1 MNKLLKSKIRCK
13 KYRKKILEMSQSVSA
28 LHIGGSFSSVEIV
41 DCIYNRLK
49 KSKDIFILSK
59 GHAGI
64 LQYVV
69 LNDLGI
75 IKTKD
80 LNNYQKKNGF
90 LGVHPDYGTPGIK
103 ASTGSLG
110 HGLAMAAG
118 MALACINNKKKFFYI
133 LLSDGELQEGSVWET
148 VLTISSLKLNNII
161 IIVDNNN
168 LQTSSWATDTHPTL
182 YPIDK
187 KFKSF
192 GWEVKK
198 CNGHNSDDIYNKI
211 RKRSLKKPF
220 ALIAKTIKG
229 YPVSFMKN
237 VPKWHYRAPN
247 KIEYLKAIKEINN
260 L

>member
-1 MNKLLKSKIRCK
+1 MSELLKAKIRCK
-13 KYRKKILEMSQSVSA
+13 KYRKKILEISQSVSA

-49 KSKDIFILSK
+49 KNNDKFILSK
-59 GHAGI
+59 GHAAI

-80 LNNYQKKNGF
+80 LKNYQKKSGF
-90 LGVHPDYGTPGIK
+90 LGVHPDYGSPGIM

-110 HGLAMAAG
+110 HGLGMIAG
-118 MALACINNKKKFFYI
+118 MALANKNMKKYYYI
-133 LLSDGELQEGSVWET
+133 LLSDGELQEGSVWESA
-148 VLTISSLKLNNII
+148 LIISSLKLNNII
-161 IIVDNNN
+161 AIVDNNN
-168 LQTSSWATDTHPTL
+168 LQTSSWTTDTHPTL
-182 YPIDK
+182 YPIDE

-192 GWEVKK
+192 GWGVAK
-198 CNGHNSDDIYNKI
+198 CNGHDSNDIYNKI
-211 RKRSLKKPF
+211 KRRFLKKNF

-237 VPKWHYRAPN
+237 VPHWHYRTPN
-247 KIEYLKAIKEINN
+247 KMEYLKAIKEINN

>member
-1 MNKLLKSKIRCK
+1 MKKYINAKMRCK
-13 KYRKKILEMSQSVSA
+13 KYRKNILELSQHVSA

-41 DCIYNRLK
+41 DCIYSMLK
-49 KSKDIFILSK
+49 DNNDVFILSK

-69 LNDLGI
+69 LNDLGKI
-75 IKTKD
+75 TKKE
-80 LNNYQKKNGF
+80 LFNYQKKNGF
-90 LGVHPDYGTPGIK
+90 LGVHPDYGTPGIE

-118 MALACINNKKKFFYI
+118 MALATRNTKKKYFV
-133 LLSDGELQEGSVWET
+133 LLSDGELQEGSVWEAA
-148 VLTISSLKLNNII
+148 LNISSLKLKNII
-161 IIVDNNN
+161 IVIDNNN
-168 LQTSSWATDTHPTL
+168 LQSSTWATDTHPTL

-187 KFKSF
+187 KFLEF

-198 CNGHNSDDIYNKI
+198 CNGHNSEDIYKKI
-211 RKRSLKKPF
+211 NSRSKNKPF

-229 YPVSFMKN
+229 YPISYMKN
-237 VPKWHYRAPN
+237 VPNWHYRSPN
-247 KIEYLKAIKEINN
+247 KDEYLKAIKEIDK

>member
-13 KYRKKILEMSQSVSA
+13 NYRKKILEMSQSVSA

-49 KSKDIFILSK
+49 KKKDIFILSK

-90 LGVHPDYGTPGIK
+90 LGVHPDYGSPGIK

-110 HGLAMAAG
+110 HGLAMVAG
-118 MALACINNKKKFFYI
+118 MALASINKKKFFYI
-133 LLSDGELQEGSVWET
+133 LLSDGELQEGSVCET

-161 IIVDNNN
+161 VIVDNNN

-192 GWEVKK
+192 GWGVKK

-211 RKRSLKKPF
+211 KKRSLKKPF
-220 ALIAKTIKG
+220 SLIAKTIKG

>member
-13 KYRKKILEMSQSVSA
+13 NYRKKILEMSQSVSA

-49 KSKDIFILSK
+49 KNKDIFILSK

-118 MALACINNKKKFFYI
+118 MALASINKKKFFYI

-148 VLTISSLKLNNII
+148 ALTISSLKLNNII
-161 IIVDNNN
+161 VIVDNNN
-168 LQTSSWATDTHPTL
+168 LQTSSWTTDTHPTL

-192 GWEVKK
+192 GWGVKK
-198 CNGHNSDDIYNKI
+198 CKGHNSDDIYNKI
-211 RKRSLKKPF
+211 KKRSLKKPF
-220 ALIAKTIKG
+220 ALIAETIKG